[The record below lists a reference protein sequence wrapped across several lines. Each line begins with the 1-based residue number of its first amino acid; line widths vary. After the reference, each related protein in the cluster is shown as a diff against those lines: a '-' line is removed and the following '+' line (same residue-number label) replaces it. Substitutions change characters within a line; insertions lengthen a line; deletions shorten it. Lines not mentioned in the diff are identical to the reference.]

1 MDKKKK
7 INDFNLA
14 GLAEGVA
21 LAKKRPGAKRAPK
34 TCRVEWRRGVK
45 FETFIRKHSFIIDE
59 PRRLGGEDEHPNS
72 MEYVLGAYG
81 ACLATGFVMNASKK
95 GVEIEELSVE
105 IESTQDNALTFL
117 GLATDG
123 HPGFDRIEAKLK
135 VKSKAD
141 PGAIQA
147 LWELTVRT
155 SPVHNTLA
163 EAVTLE
169 ATVELDPQ
177 SV

>member
-1 MDKKKK
+1 MDKKAN
-7 INDFNLA
+7 INDFNLD

-21 LAKKRPGAKRAPK
+21 LAKKRPGANKARK

-45 FETFIRKHSFIIDE
+45 FETFIRQHSFIVDE
-59 PRRLGGEDEHPNS
+59 PVRLGGEDEYLNS

-81 ACLATGFVMNASKK
+81 ACLAAGFVINASKK
-95 GVEIEELSVE
+95 GIVLEALSVE
-105 IESTQDNALTFL
+105 LESTQDNALTFL

-135 VKSKAD
+135 VRSKAD
-141 PGAIQA
+141 PDAIQA

-169 ATVELDPQ
+169 ATVELDP
-177 SV
+177 

>member
-1 MDKKKK
+1 MDKKAN
-7 INDFNLA
+7 INDFNLD

-21 LAKKRPGAKRAPK
+21 LAKKRPGANKARK

-45 FETFIRKHSFIIDE
+45 FETFIRQHSFNRRRAGQARRRGRVPQLHGVRSRSLRGL
-59 PRRLGGEDEHPNS
+59 PRSRIRDQCEQEGHRIR
-72 MEYVLGAYG
+72 
-81 ACLATGFVMNASKK
+81 
-95 GVEIEELSVE
+95 GVSVE
-105 IESTQDNALTFL
+105 LESTQDNALTFL

-135 VKSKAD
+135 VRSKAD
-141 PGAIQA
+141 PDAIQA

-169 ATVELDPQ
+169 ATVELDP
-177 SV
+177 